1 MGFSSIGLP
10 GALIILAVVLLFFG
24 PKKIPEIAE
33 SISKGIK
40 KFKDAQNET
49 QPDKKIESSD
59 SNENH
64 SSNSHPSNSQKDS

>member
-10 GALIILAVVLLFFG
+10 GALVILAVVLIFFG

-40 KFKDAQNET
+40 KFKDAQNEDPEKLT
-49 QPDKKIESSD
+49 ENKKDDSD
-59 SNENH
+59 S
-64 SSNSHPSNSQKDS
+64 KKGA